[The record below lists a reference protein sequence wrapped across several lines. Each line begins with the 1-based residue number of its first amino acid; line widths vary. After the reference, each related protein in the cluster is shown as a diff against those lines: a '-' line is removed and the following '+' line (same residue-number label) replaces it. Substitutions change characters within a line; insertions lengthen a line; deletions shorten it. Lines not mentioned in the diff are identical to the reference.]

1 MDTFRSI
8 QDHQQNV
15 NSIFKLDMI
24 IHILLPAMKITYYR
38 ILINCSCIHN
48 LSTILDQNLTDVIKD
63 MNMPTR
69 EK

>member
-8 QDHQQNV
+8 QAHQQNV

-24 IHILLPAMKITYYR
+24 IHILLPAMKIT
-38 ILINCSCIHN
+38 
-48 LSTILDQNLTDVIKD
+48 ILDQNLTDVIKD

>member
-1 MDTFRSI
+1 MDKFRGI
-8 QDHQQNV
+8 QAHQQNV

-24 IHILLPAMKITYYR
+24 IPILLPVMKITYYR
-38 ILINCSCIHN
+38 ILNNCSCIHN
-48 LSTILDQNLTDVIKD
+48 LSTVLDQNQTGVIKG